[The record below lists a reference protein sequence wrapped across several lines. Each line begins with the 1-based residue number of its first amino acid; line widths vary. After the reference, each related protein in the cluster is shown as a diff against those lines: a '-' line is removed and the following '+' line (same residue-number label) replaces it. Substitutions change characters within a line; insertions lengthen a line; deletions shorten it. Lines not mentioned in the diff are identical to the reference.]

1 KQKSIQCRPCVSCA
15 YDGNIM
21 PAEIVHRRERVREFF
36 GNPSWSTFYDW
47 LSKGLIPPP
56 DVELGP
62 STPGWTDGLITRHQK
77 ERRLAAAP
85 AAAPAAPPAPVS
97 PGRPPPPSKQ
107 NAAW

>member
-1 KQKSIQCRPCVSCA
+1 
-15 YDGNIM
+15 M

-77 ERRLAAAP
+77 ERRLAAAEGRERRGESLRRVRSAP
-85 AAAPAAPPAPVS
+85 RPGITRPTTAA
-97 PGRPPPPSKQ
+97 
-107 NAAW
+107 